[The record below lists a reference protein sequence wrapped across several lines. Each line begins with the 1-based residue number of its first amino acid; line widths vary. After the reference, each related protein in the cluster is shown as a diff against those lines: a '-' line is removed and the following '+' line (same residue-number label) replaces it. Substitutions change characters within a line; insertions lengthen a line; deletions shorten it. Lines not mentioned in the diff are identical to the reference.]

1 MVRIF
6 NPKPTPDLV
15 AEIMCLET
23 TIMKQRFTLF
33 IATLIL
39 SVCFPLTALSYDVL
53 VGGIYYNLVAQEK
66 TAEVTYGKNEYTGE
80 ITIPRTITVYG
91 KVYNVRSIGDWA
103 FYKCS
108 SLTSVTIPNSVA
120 SIGDWAFYYCYSLT
134 SVTIPNS
141 VTSIGEEAFYYCS
154 FTSVTIPN
162 SVTSIGDGAFCNC
175 DLTSVTIPN
184 SVTSIGEGA
193 FSGLSSL
200 TSISVAPDNTI
211 YDSRGDCNAIIRTSD
226 NALIAGCQSTII
238 PNSVTSIGK
247 DAFSGCYSLTSVTI
261 PNSVTSIGNDA
272 FSGCHSLTSVTI
284 PNSVTSIGNWTFYN
298 CSSLTSVTI
307 PNSVTSI
314 GYRAFAYCENL
325 ENVYCYA
332 ETVPST
338 DTDAFYDSNVES
350 AILYVPASVI
360 DAYKTTEPW
369 STFGTIKTLNEV
381 EKEKCETP
389 TIAFSNGR
397 LTFSCATDDV
407 EYISEVTSSDFN
419 KFYTAEVA
427 LTACYDISVTATKTG
442 YENSDVATA
451 KLYWLTSSETS
462 DDDTNINSVSKR
474 GIAIQTAAGFITIS
488 GLDDNEKVDFY
499 TLNGTALGVARA
511 TNGVATFSAQSGSVL
526 IVRIGNES
534 LRIIVE

>member
-1 MVRIF
+1 MSRIF

-53 VGGIYYNLVAQEK
+53 VDGIYYNLVAQEK
-66 TAEVTYGKNEYTGE
+66 TAEVTRGDNKYIGEIMIPEAIIVDEEVYNVTSIGENAFNNCYSLTSVTIPNSVTSIEYGAFAYCSILTS
-80 ITIPRTITVYG
+80 ITIPNSVT
-91 KVYNVRSIGDWA
+91 SIGYSA

-108 SLTSVTIPNSVA
+108 SLTSVTIPNSV
-120 SIGDWAFYYCYSLT
+120 
-134 SVTIPNS
+134 
-141 VTSIGEEAFYYCS
+141 TSIGESAF
-154 FTSVTIPN
+154 
-162 SVTSIGDGAFCNC
+162 
-175 DLTSVTIPN
+175 
-184 SVTSIGEGA
+184 
-193 FSGLSSL
+193 
-200 TSISVAPDNTI
+200 
-211 YDSRGDCNAIIRTSD
+211 R
-226 NALIAGCQSTII
+226 
-238 PNSVTSIGK
+238 
-247 DAFSGCYSLTSVTI
+247 
-261 PNSVTSIGNDA
+261 
-272 FSGCHSLTSVTI
+272 
-284 PNSVTSIGNWTFYN
+284 N

-314 GYRAFAYCENL
+314 GYQTFRGCSSLTSVTIGNSVTSIGNSAFYNCTSLTSVTIPNSVKYIGGYAFSSCKNL

-332 ETVPST
+332 ETVPET
-338 DTDAFYDSNVES
+338 GTTAFVYTNVES
-350 AILYVPASVI
+350 ATLYVPAPSI
-360 DAYKTTEPW
+360 NAYKTTEPW

-389 TIAFSNGR
+389 TIAFSDGR
-397 LTFSCATDDV
+397 LAFSCATDDV
-407 EYISEVTSSDFN
+407 EYVSEVKCADVNTY
-419 KFYTAEVA
+419 YTAEVA

-499 TLNGTALGVARA
+499 TLNGTTLGVARA

-526 IVRIGNES
+526 IARIGNES
-534 LRIIVE
+534 VKIIVE

>member
-1 MVRIF
+1 M
-6 NPKPTPDLV
+6 
-15 AEIMCLET
+15 
-23 TIMKQRFTLF
+23 
-33 IATLIL
+33 
-39 SVCFPLTALSYDVL
+39 
-53 VGGIYYNLVAQEK
+53 
-66 TAEVTYGKNEYTGE
+66 
-80 ITIPRTITVYG
+80 
-91 KVYNVRSIGDWA
+91 
-103 FYKCS
+103 
-108 SLTSVTIPNSVA
+108 
-120 SIGDWAFYYCYSLT
+120 
-134 SVTIPNS
+134 
-141 VTSIGEEAFYYCS
+141 
-154 FTSVTIPN
+154 
-162 SVTSIGDGAFCNC
+162 
-175 DLTSVTIPN
+175 
-184 SVTSIGEGA
+184 
-193 FSGLSSL
+193 
-200 TSISVAPDNTI
+200 
-211 YDSRGDCNAIIRTSD
+211 
-226 NALIAGCQSTII
+226 
-238 PNSVTSIGK
+238 
-247 DAFSGCYSLTSVTI
+247 
-261 PNSVTSIGNDA
+261 
-272 FSGCHSLTSVTI
+272 
-284 PNSVTSIGNWTFYN
+284 
-298 CSSLTSVTI
+298 
-307 PNSVTSI
+307 TSI

-389 TIAFSNGR
+389 TIAFSDGR

-407 EYISEVTSSDFN
+407 EYISEVTSADFN

-442 YENSDVATA
+442 YANSDVATA

-499 TLNGTALGVARA
+499 TLNGTALGAARA

-526 IVRIGNES
+526 IARIGNES
-534 LRIIVE
+534 VKIIVE